1 MSPVEVESLRPDKAR
16 QRWEQALSELN
27 LATREYVRALGE
39 EHGAHH
45 AQAQEAAEVGDA
57 VADSS
62 SHRVELAAAVG
73 RRIPLG
79 GIMSLCGVDFSR
91 PGYDSSNLTGAWRG
105 SRDGAHYTVSDAV
118 KGINV
123 ATSRL
128 SGGAHVVALDI
139 DAPVE
144 VYPSSTPGHF
154 HLYINKPMPWDDY
167 LQLLSLMAKVGLL
180 EPGFVLA
187 SIVRGFS
194 ALRLPWV
201 KKERKV
207 VDDKTAVQA
216 AMDPA

>member
-1 MSPVEVESLRPDKAR
+1 VSPVEVKSLQANKAR
-16 QRWEQALSELN
+16 RRWEQALSELN

-45 AQAQEAAEVGDA
+45 AQEVAEVGDA
-57 VADSS
+57 KADSS

-73 RRIPLG
+73 RRRPLG

-91 PGYDSSNLTGAWRG
+91 PGYGSSNLTGAWRG

-118 KGINV
+118 MGINV

-128 SGGAHVVALDI
+128 SDGTHVVALDI